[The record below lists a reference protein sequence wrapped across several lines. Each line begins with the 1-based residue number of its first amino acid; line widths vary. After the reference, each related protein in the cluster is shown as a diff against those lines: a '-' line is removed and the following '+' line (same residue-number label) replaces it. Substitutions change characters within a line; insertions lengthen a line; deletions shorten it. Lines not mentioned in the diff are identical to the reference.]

1 MSQRGRPGAVPD
13 EGRVQCPIKLFAAL
27 AGEIRNFRDEQEID

>member
-1 MSQRGRPGAVPD
+1 LNEQQCRSE